1 VACCSGLQNC
11 NEAVEQRSDVWGD
24 AVAVVHAV
32 VQRSDVA
39 SYEIS

>member
-1 VACCSGLQNC
+1 MRQWS
-11 NEAVEQRSDVWGD
+11 SDMWGD
-24 AVAVVHAV
+24 AVAVVHTV